1 MVREANGAAEP
12 GGPST
17 SRALCRSA
25 HSRSADQRS
34 VLVAERRSPCALP
47 DGPPAYISNAAGPAG
62 PRAARMFITRRS
74 SPEACFAIV
83 RGPAFFRVG
92 AIGIDRPVGEHQ
104 LPAFTGPE
112 LGLNGVEQDV
122 RRLVRRAELS
132 ALLQEAPGDEE
143 CVLDGAANGHGCQR
157 GAAVAVPRDRRMP
170 CINERA
176 RATSASC

>member
-1 MVREANGAAEP
+1 MVREANGAAES

-25 HSRSADQRS
+25 HSRGADRRS

-47 DGPPAYISNAAGPAG
+47 DGPPAYTSNAAGPAG
-62 PRAARMFITRRS
+62 PRAARMFIIGRS
-74 SPEACFAIV
+74 SPEACFAIM

-112 LGLNGVEQDV
+112 LGLNGVEQ
-122 RRLVRRAELS
+122 
-132 ALLQEAPGDEE
+132 
-143 CVLDGAANGHGCQR
+143 
-157 GAAVAVPRDRRMP
+157 
-170 CINERA
+170 
-176 RATSASC
+176 